1 MLLDSLPE
9 ALRGRVGA
17 VVAACPESRE
27 VFEAL
32 VAHFADAPRK
42 KAATGAAAVAA
53 ATATGEAA
61 AGATQGVVVL
71 LKLVILEVPD
81 CLVVLPIRKKA
92 SFVYAVD
99 LASGAPLVAVTK
111 PGVAASEE
119 PAAVEVAVTDF
130 STILYAA
137 IVPLLLEKANM
148 LALVLFHA
156 NGDPIIATY
165 NADTLKGK
173 LQERM
178 AQGGF
183 ADLDIFLAKQLQM
196 CGFDLELP
204 FAKNGTGFVVEAYK
218 GSKEG
223 MLYFLPQHLMFG
235 FKKPVVLIGAADV
248 ESIAYASITR
258 NTFLLVVATVQ
269 GTKHE
274 FGMIDQ
280 DEYERIDAY
289 VKRRDVADQSMS
301 EERKAVVKTKATQTG
316 ALAEAVAEAEAAG
329 VPAGDDDDDDL
340 EDGDFHLGVES
351 ESGSNSEDSSGE
363 EE

>member
-9 ALRGRVGA
+9 ALRERVGT
-17 VVAACPESRE
+17 VVAAFPESRE
-27 VFEAL
+27 VFEAV
-32 VAHFADAPRK
+32 VAHFADSPRK
-42 KAATGAAAVAA
+42 KAATGAATVP
-53 ATATGEAA
+53 AA
-61 AGATQGVVVL
+61 AGAAAGPPHSVVVL
-71 LKLVILEVPD
+71 RSLLILEMPD

-92 SFVYAVD
+92 SFVYALE
-99 LASGAPLVAVTK
+99 LASNRPFVAVAM
-111 PGVAASEE
+111 PGVATGEE
-119 PAAVEVAVTDF
+119 PAAVEVAITDL
-130 STILYAA
+130 STITYAA

-148 LALVLFHA
+148 MALVLFHA

-165 NADTLKGK
+165 NEDVLKDKLQQLMVKTGNANLDTL
-173 LQERM
+173 LS
-178 AQGGF
+178 
-183 ADLDIFLAKQLQM
+183 KQLQM

-204 FAKNGTGFVVEAYK
+204 FAKNGAGFVVEAYK

-235 FKKPVVLIGAADV
+235 FKKPVVLIGAGDV
-248 ESIAYASITR
+248 DSIAYASITR
-258 NTFLLVVATVQ
+258 NTFLLVVVTAQ
-269 GTKHE
+269 GVKHE

-301 EERKAVVKTKATQTG
+301 EERKAVVKVKATQSG

-329 VPAGDDDDDDL
+329 VLADDDDDDL

-351 ESGSNSEDSSGE
+351 ESGSNSEDSSEGE
-363 EE
+363 E